1 MNVSESRDS
10 FLRAVTQITAERVA
24 ARPVVETLRDGSNVW
39 DRDIPPSWRTA
50 GFVQELTS
58 KASAILESNPR
69 ESLSLAQ
76 LALAVATSI
85 PAGTYATPVQAQ
97 LEGSAWKEIGTAHRY
112 LSECDAALRAYDAAH
127 RAFATVNALTHDDAV
142 VDFARAI
149 VLVDLGKYDE
159 ALDLLAKVGPLF
171 ESFDDRRHLVQSKV
185 LAATS
190 RYQQGQ
196 LKAARDLYQEALSEV
211 EFSDPHT
218 RAITYSNFGQLCA
231 DLGDFSTAVQ
241 MLHKAC
247 EILKDLGMTGDVTRA
262 EWGLARVVMMTGD
275 FEKALPM
282 LENVREIF
290 LSLAMPEEAGLAGL
304 DLADALIANSRS
316 NEARK
321 VVEVVISEFTNAN
334 LNSRAITALA
344 YLRDVLPMTSRPQR
358 TVQHVRKYLEQLRS
372 EPARLFLP
380 LPEEEV

>member
-10 FLRAVTQITAERVA
+10 FLRTVAQITAERVA
-24 ARPVVETLRDGSNVW
+24 AQPVVETLRDGSNVW
-39 DRDIPPSWRTA
+39 DRDIPSSWRTA

-112 LSECDAALRAYDAAH
+112 LSEYDAALRAYDAAH
-127 RAFATVNALTHDDAV
+127 RAFATANALAHDDAV

-149 VLVDLGKYDE
+149 VFVDLGKHDE
-159 ALDLLAKVGPLF
+159 ALGLLAKVGPLF
-171 ESFDDRRHLVQSKV
+171 ESFDDHRHLVQSKV
-185 LAATS
+185 LAAS
-190 RYQQGQ
+190 IRYQQGQ
-196 LKAARDLYQEALSEV
+196 LQAARDLYEQALSEI

-218 RAITYSNFGQLCA
+218 RAITYNNLGQVCS
-231 DLGDFSTAVQ
+231 DLGDTNTAVQ
-241 MLHKAC
+241 MLHKAR
-247 EILKDLGMTGDVTRA
+247 EILSDMGMTGEVTRA
-262 EWGLARVVMMTGD
+262 EWALANVVMKAGD
-275 FEKALPM
+275 FGKALLM
-282 LENVREIF
+282 LEKVRDTF
-290 LSLAMPEEAGLAGL
+290 LSLSMPEEAGLAGL

-316 NEARK
+316 NEARQ
-321 VVEVVISEFTNAN
+321 VVEVVIGEFTRAN
-334 LNSRAITALA
+334 LNRRAITALA
-344 YLRDVLPMTSRPQR
+344 YLRDVLPTTSRPQR